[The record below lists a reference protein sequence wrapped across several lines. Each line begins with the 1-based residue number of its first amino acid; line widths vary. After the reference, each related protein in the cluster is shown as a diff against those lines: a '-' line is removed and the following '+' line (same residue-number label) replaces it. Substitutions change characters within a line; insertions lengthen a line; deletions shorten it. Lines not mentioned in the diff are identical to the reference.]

1 MNVPRG
7 TSGGAGRI
15 SRVSA
20 RVPVALKA
28 QLADLAEA
36 LSDRG
41 LAVSQTELVEFGIE
55 DLVKHGAFD
64 LDELQERIMHW
75 RATGETR

>member
-1 MNVPRG
+1 
-7 TSGGAGRI
+7 
-15 SRVSA
+15 VSA

-28 QLADLAEA
+28 QLADLADDLTA
-36 LSDRG
+36 RG

-55 DLVKHGAFD
+55 DLIKHGGVD
-64 LDELQERIMHW
+64 LDALQERIMHW

>member
-7 TSGGAGRI
+7 TSRGAGRI

-20 RVPVALKA
+20 RVPVTIKA
-28 QLADLAEA
+28 QLTDLAEA
-36 LSDRG
+36 LSARG

-55 DLVKHGAFD
+55 DLIKTGAVD
-64 LDELQERIMHW
+64 LDALQDRIMKW